1 MRNGKPVLVN
11 GRPVVRHHTPEKT
24 VIFENLVKMATREAM
39 GARPPFVGP
48 IHLVVEIALAIPAS
62 WSRKRQAM
70 AETGQICATKKP
82 DADNVLKAVKDGM
95 NGVVWVDDCQAVE
108 YRMSK
113 KYGTSPGVY
122 VEVMELPLERA

>member
-1 MRNGKPVLVN
+1 
-11 GRPVVRHHTPEKT
+11 
-24 VIFENLVKMATREAM
+24 MAA
-39 GARPPFVGP
+39 A
-48 IHLVVEIALAIPAS
+48 
-62 WSRKRQAM
+62 
-70 AETGQICATKKP
+70 GQICATKKP

-108 YRMSK
+108 YRISK